1 MYVDTMNTPGTE
13 APIQDISPQGAHDA
27 APGETR
33 PQDTGLSRY
42 WITAILFLG
51 VFAFCVPTIPSVDTW
66 WHLATGRYI
75 LQTHA
80 VPHADPF
87 SATVAGKPWIAH
99 DWLAAVVFYVGFL
112 PLGSA
117 GLLLLTALVL
127 TLSFMLAYQ
136 RSGGPLPA
144 RILALALGVWA
155 TTPIF
160 CVRPQIFTY
169 LLASFFIAV
178 LTRFFNKGSYRPLFV
193 LPLLTILWVNLHGA
207 YILGPTIIL
216 LFAAGA
222 VCDWVAG
229 QAERAVTKRRVILLL
244 ITCAVCLAV
253 VPLNPN
259 GIAMLSYPFATLN
272 SSGIQTGIM
281 EWRSPDFHLAIFRPF
296 AALLFITVGVLA
308 LSPKR
313 PRPSQVLLFVFFSL
327 TALYAMRNLPLFVL
341 VAFPLAAEYAYWPN
355 WKLPSWSLG
364 LQKPLQAA
372 MLLLVAIVAAK
383 IASDHIGRELDL
395 ELTRLPVRAA
405 SFLDAQ
411 KLPGP
416 IFNSYEFGGYLIW
429 RLYPRYRVYVDGRT
443 DLYGDA
449 FLDNFIQVYEV
460 NTDPR
465 VALHHDGIRTVLVD
479 SRSALAGFLRT
490 QTEWKRVYEDPVAVI
505 FSR

>member
-1 MYVDTMNTPGTE
+1 MEARGTE
-13 APIQDISPQGAHDA
+13 APDQDISPQEAPHAAAGATG
-27 APGETR
+27 PKN
-33 PQDTGLSRY
+33 TGLSRH

-75 LQTHA
+75 LQSHA
-80 VPHADPF
+80 IPHADPF
-87 SATVAGKPWIAH
+87 SSTVAGKPWIAH
-99 DWLAAVVFYVGFL
+99 EWLSAVVFYLGFA
-112 PLGSA
+112 PIGSA

-127 TLSFMLAYQ
+127 ALSFLLAYQ

-169 LLASFFIAV
+169 LLASLFIAV
-178 LTRFFNKGSYRPLFV
+178 LTRFFQKGSY
-193 LPLLTILWVNLHGA
+193 LPLILLPFLTILWVNLHGA
-207 YILGPTIIL
+207 YILGPTFIL

-229 QAERAVTKRRVILLL
+229 QAESAVTKRRVVLLL
-244 ITCAVCLAV
+244 ITCAICLAV

-259 GIAMLSYPFATLN
+259 GVAMLSYPFATLN

-355 WKLPSWSLG
+355 WKLPSWSFG

-372 MLLLVAIVAAK
+372 TLLLVAIVAAK

-395 ELTRLPVRAA
+395 EQTRFPVRAT
-405 SFLDAQ
+405 SFLEAQ

-416 IFNSYEFGGYLIW
+416 LFNSYEFGGYLIW

-449 FLDNFIQVYEV
+449 FLENFIQVYEV
-460 NTDPR
+460 NVDPR
-465 VALHHDGIRTVLVD
+465 VTLNRDGIHTIMVEP
-479 SRSALAGFLRT
+479 RSTLAAFLRT
-490 QTEWKRVYEDPVAVI
+490 QTEWKRLYEDPVAVI